1 MGQASGA
8 DVRREVLLLRKFTLT
23 IGECCIMSLDSDFL
37 LGDIVYE

>member
-23 IGECCIMSLDSDFL
+23 IGECRIMSFYSIFL
-37 LGDIVYE
+37 FG